1 MTTIGIVG
9 FSQTAVTPL
18 LRRWKWVVALGVALL
33 VVIGVLL
40 LVNLRAA
47 VGTLAILVSLG
58 LFVAA
63 IDEIAEAE
71 RHTRRW
77 PSYVLAAFWAVTGVL
92 ALRVARRHAV
102 GARLRRRGRLLAVG
116 AAADASSPSST
127 TASCRCGA
135 SPSLDGVL
143 GVVLGVMALVWPEAT
158 VLVLAILLGLRV
170 LFRGIMTIMF
180 GLACGAC
187 RRCRRLTGLSLRSAV
202 S

>member
-1 MTTIGIVG
+1 MQDFVSVTTIGITG

-18 LRRWKWVVALGVALL
+18 LRRWKWVVALGALL
-33 VVIGVLL
+33 VVIGILL

-63 IDEIAEAE
+63 IEEIAEAE

-92 ALRVARRHAV
+92 ALAWPDVTLWALAFVV
-102 GARLRRRGRLLAVG
+102 GVGLLAVG
-116 AAADASSPSST
+116 AAAIIFAIQYHRQLPMWGL
-127 TASCRCGA
+127 A
-135 SPSLDGVL
+135 LVDGVL

-180 GLACGAC
+180 GLGL
-187 RRCRRLTGLSLRSAV
+187 RRLSRMPVA
-202 S
+202 

>member
-1 MTTIGIVG
+1 MATKAVRAPFRSSSALVAIVVPCENRSSVAAPTARAAATTD
-9 FSQTAVTPL
+9 SS
-18 LRRWKWVVALGVALL
+18 W
-33 VVIGVLL
+33 
-40 LVNLRAA
+40 RAA

-63 IDEIAEAE
+63 IEEIAEAE

-92 ALRVARRHAV
+92 ALAWPDVTLWALAFVV
-102 GARLRRRGRLLAVG
+102 GVGLLAVG
-116 AAADASSPSST
+116 AAAIIFAIQYHRQLPMWGL
-127 TASCRCGA
+127 A
-135 SPSLDGVL
+135 LVDGVL

-180 GLACGAC
+180 GLGL
-187 RRCRRLTGLSLRSAV
+187 RRLSRMPVA
-202 S
+202 